1 MTTEEKTIRNF
12 IEKLVIPHYPQI
24 NSIGYLEIDWVGGVF
39 MYSVGFIMNKEI
51 SSKLQQEI
59 DKEMKTLFKMS
70 GLDKPSEYGYKNDF
84 IKTYFSFD
92 GGNDYSFTSSL
103 IDFT

>member
-24 NSIGYLEIDWVGGVF
+24 NSIGYLEINRIAGVH
-39 MYSVGFIMNKEI
+39 MYSVGLIMNKKVF
-51 SSKLQQEI
+51 SKLQEEI
-59 DKEMKTLFKMS
+59 DKEIKTLFKMS
-70 GLDKPSEYGYKNDF
+70 SLDKPSEYGYKNDF

-103 IDFT
+103 KDFT